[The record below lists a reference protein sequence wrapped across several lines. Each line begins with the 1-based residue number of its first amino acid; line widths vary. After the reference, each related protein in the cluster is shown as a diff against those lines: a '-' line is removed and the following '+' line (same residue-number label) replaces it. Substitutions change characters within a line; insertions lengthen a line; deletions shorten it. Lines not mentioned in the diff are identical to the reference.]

1 MVRFALFPQGASS
14 AALSEAGS
22 PAPPRSGFFGQP
34 PRIVVRAADILPFVA
49 SLNEAHQSRVP
60 VFGFLARASEARY
73 TATTKRR
80 GLDLGIFE
88 VTS

>member
-1 MVRFALFPQGASS
+1 MDLHFAELQ
-14 AALSEAGS
+14 GS
-22 PAPPRSGFFGQP
+22 PRPRWPSGLSIIGE
-34 PRIVVRAADILPFVA
+34 ILSPVFRSFRVLVA

>member
-1 MVRFALFPQGASS
+1 MSIIGK
-14 AALSEAGS
+14 
-22 PAPPRSGFFGQP
+22 
-34 PRIVVRAADILPFVA
+34 ILPPVFRSFLVLVA
-49 SLNEAHQSRVP
+49 SLNEAQQSRVP

-88 VTS
+88 MTS

>member
-1 MVRFALFPQGASS
+1 LPHKADRCVCISQNFKDRRA
-14 AALSEAGS
+14 
-22 PAPPRSGFFGQP
+22 
-34 PRIVVRAADILPFVA
+34 RAAHSDLASFGEILPPVFRSFLVLVA
-49 SLNEAHQSRVP
+49 SLNEAQESRVP

-88 VTS
+88 VMS